1 MKSVDKNAFI
11 GCLLGTAVGDSLGL
25 PYEGL
30 SPRRAGKLFPDT
42 SKHHLLFGKGM
53 VSDDTEHACFVA
65 QALIR
70 SQGNVDEFQKQLART
85 LRWWLLALPAGV
97 GFATARAIL
106 KLWLGFSPRNSGVF
120 SAGNG
125 PAMRSPILGVAFA
138 HDADALKRHVKACT
152 EITHSDP
159 KAYYA
164 ALAVAIA
171 AGDGASDIARAG
183 TSWPQDYLEKL
194 RAFMPEDDAREFHEL
209 ARRAARSAADDE
221 PVAAFAEGSGSKNGI
236 SGYSY
241 HTVPCVLQVW
251 FRQGDDFEQG
261 LQEIIRAG
269 GDTDTAGAI
278 FGGIVGARA
287 GKASIPASWLS
298 KIMEWPRTISWIERL
313 GSATAQATCEQ
324 PSKASCPRYFV
335 PGVPLRNLFF
345 LVIVLTHGFR
355 RLLPPY

>member
-1 MKSVDKNAFI
+1 MNADAII

-25 PYEGL
+25 PYEGM
-30 SPRRAGKLFPDT
+30 STMRGKKVFPDT
-42 SKHHLLFGKGM
+42 SKHHLLPGKGM

-70 SQGNVDEFQKQLART
+70 SNGDPDKFQRQLARS
-85 LRWWLLALPAGV
+85 LRWWLAALPAGV
-97 GFATARAIL
+97 GFATLRSII
-106 KLWLGFSPRNSGVF
+106 KLWCGISPRKSGVY

-125 PAMRSPILGVAFA
+125 PSMRSPVLGVVFGG
-138 HDADALKRHVKACT
+138 DPENLKNYVQKST

-164 ALAVAIA
+164 ALAIALAANHNTRSESPSAIE
-171 AGDGASDIARAG
+171 
-183 TSWPQDYLEKL
+183 YLQALESSL
-194 RAFMPEDDAREFHEL
+194 PDDANDFL
-209 ARRAARSAADDE
+209 ALVQGAAASATIDE
-221 PVAAFAEGSGSKNGI
+221 PVTQFATRIGSRKGI

-251 FRQGDDFEQG
+251 LRNPDDFGAG

-278 FGGIVGARA
+278 YGGIVGARV
-287 GKASIPASWLS
+287 GKQGIPENWLDN
-298 KIMEWPRTISWIERL
+298 IIDWPRSIKWIEML
-313 GSATAQATCEQ
+313 GNAVSESALES
-324 PSKASCPRYFV
+324 PPYRKS
-335 PGVPLRNLFF
+335 GILIRNLFF
-345 LVIVLTHGFR
+345 LFVVLAHGFR